1 MIKKINRGIS
11 AMGNEPSKKYIN
23 PEITRWIVLILL
35 SVIISIFLNPG
46 LMEKP
51 REYKPGDIA
60 EADIKAPVD
69 LLVKNIETTE
79 KERIKAAQGVPY
91 VYDYDSSASNIR
103 LRLSEAITEARN
115 LVSVKPI
122 DPLASSREE
131 ETHSDMNELKKE
143 TRQRFFRTL
152 ELTYDEKFYDRVL
165 LSGCPPILE
174 SIILK
179 LVIDVYKKGVVA
191 NQSVISDQIE
201 KGIVLQSI
209 QTQKEELIT
218 DPGRFYDIQSAIKRI
233 EERKKDLVKDKVP
246 QDIADLA
253 VGLAGLLIKPNVTF
267 NKRETELRKDE
278 AVKAVKDSYYQ
289 VKQGEMIVREGERV
303 GNSHLAKL
311 AAVTSVLED
320 RNVLSR
326 IPGMTVLMAILFS
339 VIYIT
344 GFMKFKPAGRDNR
357 DLIFSAATL
366 LSVFIFTWAFNF
378 IAEEMARGF
387 HNFGSRALLFAF
399 PITFGAILITVF
411 QGMNMAMI
419 FSLLVSVFASMIIGG
434 DIEFLIY
441 FLIGSI
447 YASYLVREYRE
458 RGVLIKIG
466 LKIGLLNMLI
476 CLAIESIYGH
486 FISIEVLVAL
496 VAAFLGGIFGG
507 VISTGI
513 IPLVEMAFGFTTNI
527 KLLELANLDQP
538 LLRDLMVQAPGT
550 YHHSVIV
557 SNMVEATAKAINA
570 NPLLAKV
577 SAYYHDIGKMKKPL
591 YFIENQMGGEN
602 RHEKL
607 APSMSSLILIAHVKD
622 GVELAKQHKLGQEI
636 TDIIQQHQGKGLI
649 AYFYQKAKEHS
660 MNKNNK
666 GVDVKEDDFRYPGPK
681 PQTKEAGLVML
692 ADMVEAASRS
702 LPDPTPARIN
712 GTVQKI
718 INKVFSDGQL
728 DECELTLKDLHEIAK
743 SFNKTL
749 SGIFHQ
755 RVEYPEP
762 ENTKKIK
769 KGTNGDTDKVSEEST
784 GPKKGKDSADDG
796 EGLKRLGL

>member
-1 MIKKINRGIS
+1 
-11 AMGNEPSKKYIN
+11 MGNEHSKKQIN
-23 PEITRWIVLILL
+23 QNITRWIALILL
-35 SVIISIFLNPG
+35 SVIISLFLNPG

-51 REYKPGDIA
+51 KEYKLGDIA

-79 KERIKAAQGVPY
+79 KERIKASQSVPY
-91 VYDYDSSASNIR
+91 VYDYDSSASNFR
-103 LRLSEAITEARN
+103 LRLNEAITETRD

-122 DPLASSREE
+122 DPLASPPEE
-131 ETHSDMNELKKE
+131 EMQTDINALKKE
-143 TRQRFFRTL
+143 TGQRFFRTL
-152 ELTYDEKFYDRVL
+152 ELSYDEKLYDRVV

-174 SIILK
+174 LSIIR
-179 LVIDVYKKGVVA
+179 LVNEILKKGVVA
-191 NQSVISDQIE
+191 NQATITNQIQ
-201 KGIVLQSI
+201 KGVVLQSI
-209 QTQKEELIT
+209 QTQKEEIIT
-218 DPGRFYDIQSAIKRI
+218 DPARFYDVQSAIKRV
-233 EERKKDLVKDKVP
+233 EERKKDLIKDNVP
-246 QDIADLA
+246 QDIADLTVEIA
-253 VGLAGLLIKPNVTF
+253 SLIIKPNVTF
-267 NKRETELRKDE
+267 NKRETELRRDE

-311 AAVTSVLED
+311 AAVTSVLEG
-320 RNVLSR
+320 RNILSR
-326 IPGMTVLMAILFS
+326 IPGMILLIAILFT
-339 VIYIT
+339 VIYIS

-366 LSVFIFTWAFNF
+366 LTLFIFTWAFNF
-378 IAEEMARGF
+378 IAQEMARGF
-387 HNFGSRALLFAF
+387 HNFGARALLFAL
-399 PITFGAILITVF
+399 PVSFGAILITVF
-411 QGMNMAMI
+411 QGMNMAMF
-419 FSLLVSVFASMIIGG
+419 FSLIVSIFASMILGG
-434 DIEFLIY
+434 NIEFLTY
-441 FLIGSI
+441 CFIGSI
-447 YASYLVREYRE
+447 YASYLMREYRE
-458 RGVLIKIG
+458 RGTLIKIG
-466 LKIGLLNMLI
+466 LKIGLLNVLMS
-476 CLAIESIYGH
+476 LAIESIFGQ
-486 FISIEVLVAL
+486 FFTIEVLVS
-496 VAAFLGGIFGG
+496 VIAAFLGGIFGG

-513 IPLVEMAFGFTTNI
+513 IPLVEMAFGFTTDI

-538 LLRDLMVQAPGT
+538 LLRNLMVQAPGT

-557 SNMVEATAKAINA
+557 SNMVEAVAKAINA

-649 AYFYQKAKEHS
+649 AYFYQKAKEQAV
-660 MNKNNK
+660 NKNNK
-666 GVDVKEDDFRYPGPK
+666 GIEVKEDDFRYPGPK

-702 LPDPTPARIN
+702 LSDPTPARIN

-762 ENTKKIK
+762 ETTKKIK
-769 KGTNGDTDKVSEEST
+769 KGSNGDTGKVSEEST
-784 GPKKGKDSADDG
+784 GPKKGGDNPDDE